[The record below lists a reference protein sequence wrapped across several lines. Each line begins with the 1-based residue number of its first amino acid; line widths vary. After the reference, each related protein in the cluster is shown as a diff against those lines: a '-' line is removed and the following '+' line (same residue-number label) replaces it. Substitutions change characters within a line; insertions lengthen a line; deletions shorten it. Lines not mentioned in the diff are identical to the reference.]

1 MINRKYEHRGRKS
14 IFETP
19 LLTTDDDLSLPAGAA
34 LRQISVAG
42 VDDGPEVGVEGGQGE
57 GDEDL
62 RSGGSIQIPKGFSI
76 QSYSSGLSQGFGDDV
91 MINSPG

>member
-19 LLTTDDDLSLPAGAA
+19 LSRTDDLSLPAGAA

-76 QSYSSGLSQGFGDDV
+76 LL
-91 MINSPG
+91 